1 MKKAKLPQVTTD
13 LLNAVAKCGE
23 IRRVCIREQ
32 QIEYFPCK
40 TRLTGQRIQDAGIS
54 DLVQRFVTHSLSKSV
69 SHHFRIG
76 SYDLSSGNILVLR

>member
-40 TRLTGQRIQDAGIS
+40 TRLTGSRIEEAGIS

-69 SHHFRIG
+69 AHHFRVG
-76 SYDLSSGNILVLR
+76 SYDISGKDILVLR